1 MQSADLPRTRAD
13 RRSKGESLQ
22 VSARRTLL
30 STLELSFWHTRLLL
44 GRRRRRRGRRRWCRL
59 PLVSCGMKM
68 TRSRPVPQK
77 EVRRHAL
84 ECHNAKAAV
93 LEPPEGCFLQYLST
107 GSKKDSNEGLLHQMS
122 SLGTALAEAHFLG
135 RMLVLPD
142 AWCIPG
148 KHMYTHDAFMH
159 IHGALRHRRCFAY
172 NQLYD
177 LGLLSTVIPSVA
189 PTQVA
194 SLEKNRTTSLN
205 RSISR
210 SITSSRIRASLPCRA
225 NTTLLRL
232 ELPGYWFMRAK
243 IVPGS
248 SLRAALLAH
257 VGAPCDAPCVTNR
270 HFAQNMLRSGIF
282 LAPRIK
288 QAAAAIVERLGGAS
302 TYAAVRVRRGDRLR
316 DEGVALGFSAAQ
328 RDNLTRPEGIHDMLS
343 SFLPS
348 TVSVVILSSEP
359 ADFFAP
365 LKMARD
371 RVFTSD
377 HFSDLL
383 AVHYISDSFALFAV
397 ELLVGLGAGWFVET
411 FENVLGGFSIS
422 CLPATSLR
430 SRIATEC
437 HKAGRN
443 DSSCSISRF
452 NVSYGGACIHQQVC
466 SLVPPRC
473 GTAVVRTDRTKAT
486 GARTA
491 DGQRKPP

>member
-1 MQSADLPRTRAD
+1 M
-13 RRSKGESLQ
+13 
-22 VSARRTLL
+22 
-30 STLELSFWHTRLLL
+30 
-44 GRRRRRRGRRRWCRL
+44 
-59 PLVSCGMKM
+59 
-68 TRSRPVPQK
+68 
-77 EVRRHAL
+77 
-84 ECHNAKAAV
+84 
-93 LEPPEGCFLQYLST
+93 
-107 GSKKDSNEGLLHQMS
+107 
-122 SLGTALAEAHFLG
+122 
-135 RMLVLPD
+135 
-142 AWCIPG
+142 
-148 KHMYTHDAFMH
+148 
-159 IHGALRHRRCFAY
+159 
-172 NQLYD
+172 
-177 LGLLSTVIPSVA
+177 
-189 PTQVA
+189 
-194 SLEKNRTTSLN
+194 N

-210 SITSSRIRASLPCRA
+210 SITSSRICASLPCRA

-232 ELPGYWFMRAK
+232 ELPGYWFMRAA

-270 HFAQNMLRSGIF
+270 HFAQNMLRGGIF

-437 HKAGRN
+437 HKAGRY

-491 DGQRKPP
+491 RWPAKAPLRRVRHPRLNPHRPPPPPRRHLPRPPPGPPTLPRPPRP